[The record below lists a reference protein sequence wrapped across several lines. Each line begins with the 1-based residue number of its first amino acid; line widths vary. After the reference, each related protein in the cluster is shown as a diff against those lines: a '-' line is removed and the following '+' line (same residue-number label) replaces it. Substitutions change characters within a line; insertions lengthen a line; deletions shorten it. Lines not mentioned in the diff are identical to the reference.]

1 MALTVVWSQT
11 ALDDVD
17 AIAAYIFK
25 DSPFYTKAVTEKLLK
40 VAEGVVAFPQ
50 IGRVVPE
57 INQTHI
63 RERFVYS
70 YRLIYE
76 IKPTQI
82 EVLTGV
88 HGRRLLETD

>member
-1 MALTVVWSQT
+1 MAVTVVWSQT
-11 ALDDVD
+11 ALEDLD

-25 DSPFYTKAVTEKLLK
+25 DSPFYAKAVTEKLLST
-40 VAEGVVAFPQ
+40 ADNITAFPH

-57 INQTHI
+57 LNQAHI

-82 EVLTGV
+82 EILTVV
-88 HGRRLLETD
+88 HGKRLLETV

>member
-1 MALTVVWSQT
+1 MALAVVWSQT

-17 AIAAYIFK
+17 GIAAYIFK
-25 DSPFYTKAVTEKLLK
+25 DSPFYAKAATEKLLTM
-40 VAEGVVAFPQ
+40 AEGVAAFPQ

-57 INQTHI
+57 LNQTHI

-82 EVLTGV
+82 EGLTV
-88 HGRRLLETD
+88 VQGRRLLETD

>member
-1 MALTVVWSQT
+1 MALIVVWSQT

-25 DSPFYTKAVTEKLLK
+25 DSPFYAKAVTEKLLK
-40 VAEGVVAFPQ
+40 VAEGVAAFPQ
-50 IGRVVPE
+50 IGRIVAE
-57 INQTHI
+57 LNQAHI

-82 EVLTGV
+82 EILTVV
-88 HGRRLLETD
+88 HGRRLLETV